1 MTNREIRKGSRRQR
15 LFPYAYAR
23 RGLIFRLESAT
34 LDGDR
39 PAGNID
45 ANAHLLRLETRE
57 WQRASLR
64 FFINVK
70 PDVVNRVLPRP
81 TGRTTHPV
89 KYLVA
94 IRCESTLFR
103 HGALVEPA
111 SSALDIPTTM
121 EIEIERRQVR
131 DRVEFVPFLVRE
143 STDDSVEAGFA
154 RRRGERIVDGWHWE
168 MRVDRIERAR
178 SRHLDIRYIKFSD
191 HERFRKLSDRV
202 YILEADT
209 EKPTLWLNRDHPRIS
224 QVLDSGGT
232 RGGSARVRDV
242 FFDMISHG
250 VWLQLFMRAA
260 AGINVDG
267 ESPYEW
273 HRGVIDEFAPELF
286 PEYDAEGRIEQIR
299 QGIADPVQA
308 ADMLRDVDLLL
319 QANHKLARH
328 MTRLV
333 DEVVTG

>member
-1 MTNREIRKGSRRQR
+1 MTNREVRKGSRRQR
-15 LFPYAYAR
+15 LLPYAYAR
-23 RGLIFRLESAT
+23 RGLIFHLESAT
-34 LDGDR
+34 LDGER

-45 ANAHLLRLETRE
+45 HNAHLLRLETRE
-57 WQRASLR
+57 WERALLQFS
-64 FFINVK
+64 INVK
-70 PDVVNRVLPRP
+70 PDVVNRVLSRP
-81 TGRTTHPV
+81 TGRARHPV
-89 KYLVA
+89 QYLVA
-94 IRCESTLFR
+94 IRCESTLLR
-103 HGALVEPA
+103 HGVLVEPA
-111 SSALDIPTTM
+111 SSALDIPT
-121 EIEIERRQVR
+121 EVGIEIERREVR
-131 DRVEFVPFLVRE
+131 DSVEFVPFLVRE
-143 STDDSVEAGFA
+143 TTDDSVETGFA
-154 RRRGERIVDGWHWE
+154 RRRGERIVDGRHWE
-168 MRVDRIERAR
+168 VRVDRMERRR

-191 HERFRKLSDRV
+191 HERFRELTDRV

-209 EKPTLWLNRDHPRIS
+209 EKPTLWLNRDHPRIV

-260 AGINVDG
+260 AGINDNG
-267 ESPYEW
+267 ESSFEW

-286 PEYDAEGRIEQIR
+286 PEYDDEGRIEQIR
-299 QGIADPVQA
+299 RRIDDPGQA
-308 ADMLRDVDLLL
+308 AEMLRDVDLQL